1 MESGF
6 IRLGDVKLYYRR
18 EGQGPAMVLLTGGPG
33 LSHEYLQSLRILADS
48 WQLIFLDQ
56 RGTGQSD
63 KADPED
69 YTIAKN
75 VEDVERLRQ
84 SLQIEDWIVFGH
96 SWGGILAQAY
106 AIRHP
111 QRVSKLILADTFSC
125 AEDIN
130 SALERMRAAV
140 PEETQ
145 AIYARYEQEGL
156 YKNRDRYPDEY
167 QAALDIA
174 YEPVM
179 ISIPAP
185 DYIQDVFGNLAN
197 DVYRAMWGEQS
208 EFKLTGTLAGFDLRQ
223 ELDQIQAPSLV
234 VVGASDMPTVAMA
247 RETARRIPHA
257 RLEIFEH
264 SRHFP
269 FLEEPE
275 KFFKLVREFLQ
286 G

>member
-6 IRLGDVKLYYRR
+6 IRLGGVKLYYRR

-33 LSHEYLQSLRILADS
+33 LSHEYLQSLSILADS

-140 PEETQ
+140 PEETR

-185 DYIQDVFGNLAN
+185 DYIQDVFGNLAY

>member
-6 IRLGDVKLYYRR
+6 VRLGGVKLYYKR

-33 LSHEYLQSLRILADS
+33 LSHAYLQSLRELSDS
-48 WQLIFLDQ
+48 VQLIFLDQ

-63 KADPED
+63 KADPAE

-84 SLQIEDWIVFGH
+84 TLHIEQWIVFGH

-106 AIRHP
+106 TIQHS
-111 QRVSKLILADTFSC
+111 QHVSKLILADTFSC

-130 SALERMRAAV
+130 SALERMCAAV
-140 PEETQ
+140 PQETR
-145 AIYARYEQEGL
+145 AVYERYEQEGL

-167 QAALDIA
+167 QTALDIA

-179 ISIPAP
+179 ISVPAP
-185 DYIQDVFGNLAN
+185 DYIQDVFANLAY
-197 DVYRAMWGEQS
+197 DVYRAMWGEET
-208 EFKLTGTLAGFDLRQ
+208 EFKLTGTLAGFDLRPD
-223 ELDQIQAPSLV
+223 LSLIQTKSLV
-234 VVGASDMPTVAMA
+234 IVGASDMPTVEMA
-247 RETARRIPHA
+247 RATAQRIPHA
-257 RLEIFEH
+257 RLEIFEQ

-275 KFFKLVREFLQ
+275 KFFKVVRDFLQ
-286 G
+286 E